1 MARVLWVQVTLDVN
15 AHVRATIGGWGRQK
29 CELIYCG
36 SSEVDHIE
44 TGEICHDILF
54 KKTTFSI
61 LFSRHLP
68 RLTLCFYG
76 PTKECTSMC
85 EHYEVIWSS
94 SFICRIVMISAILS
108 GQHVF
113 FGTAVFKVNY
123 FDFQNLHDLFQ
134 LLINPWL
141 GHGNDVFQ
149 EGFWFQFSPGFLWML
164 RKRHLRCS
172 CTCGGIIPKNVEYF
186 TSNCMLLSRLWAT
199 YHRSRN
205 SFQTAPGHAQHFEQL
220 CCSGCSSTFPLTC
233 RGSLSAVLLCTAGS
247 FETAT

>member
-1 MARVLWVQVTLDVN
+1 MVKQRVQS
-15 AHVRATIGGWGRQK
+15 AIGGWGRQK
-29 CELIYCG
+29 CELIVGRCG

-44 TGEICHDILF
+44 TGEIMSWYTFQEDDLF
-54 KKTTFSI
+54 YP
-61 LFSRHLP
+61 LF
-68 RLTLCFYG
+68 
-76 PTKECTSMC
+76 TSFHVIFLGWPCASTGLQKNAHPCVNTMKW
-85 EHYEVIWSS
+85 YEVLLLFVELLWFRQYSVANM
-94 SFICRIVMISAILS
+94 F
-108 GQHVF
+108 F

-205 SFQTAPGHAQHFEQL
+205 SFQTA
-220 CCSGCSSTFPLTC
+220 CSIGLTITRTC
-233 RGSLSAVLLCTAGS
+233 PAFWAALL
-247 FETAT
+247 